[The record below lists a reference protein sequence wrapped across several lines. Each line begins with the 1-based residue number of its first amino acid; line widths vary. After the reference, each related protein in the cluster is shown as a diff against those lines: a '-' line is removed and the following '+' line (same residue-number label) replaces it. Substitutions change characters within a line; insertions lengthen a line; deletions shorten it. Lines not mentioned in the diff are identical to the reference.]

1 VSGVVLPSTLVAVAI
16 LLRIERK
23 DRKVA
28 HFAVRRL
35 DSQIWYSRLLRAIG
49 AVVTL
54 APCLSLLRGVKVEG
68 FLAYGA
74 VNKHRSLLTP
84 VM

>member
-1 VSGVVLPSTLVAVAI
+1 
-16 LLRIERK
+16 
-23 DRKVA
+23 
-28 HFAVRRL
+28 
-35 DSQIWYSRLLRAIG
+35 
-49 AVVTL
+49 VVTL
-54 APCLSLLRGVKVEG
+54 APSLPLLRGVKVEG